1 MKVGDLVVFETY
13 WNEGRLDWGMEIS
26 PYEGEKGVVLG
37 LVTQRTRV
45 DSTHIFIQW
54 MVVPE
59 DSDWIAADHRYLELV
74 NESR

>member
-1 MKVGDLVVFETY
+1 MKVGDLVRWTGPPVAASA
-13 WNEGRLDWGMEIS
+13 D
-26 PYEGEKGVVLG
+26 VG
-37 LVTQRTRV
+37 LITKVARHGGIIQPTPTQRTRV